1 MKHWKQFAAAAWA
14 AASLVLAREARA
26 ENVDCRDVTS
36 GTRLTRLSRDYVMR
50 CAVASSMAVRAEE
63 KGARAADGRRTAAGV
78 ALPSNPTLGLT
89 LGMPTDP
96 VANEANT
103 LYSATLSQELE
114 IAGQRGARIDAAEA
128 EQKMARSRVL
138 VARRDVVAA
147 ALANY
152 FDALAAAEGQRIA
165 RRLTDLA
172 QALKGYATARAQIG
186 LSAPVDAVLAES
198 EAVQLTTLALEVDQ
212 RLAETQAALAV
223 AVGLDPV
230 AQRPDAEG
238 TLTPMAIPE
247 AALRMRGVRADGAV
261 VRTPEID
268 AAMAERRAEEARARA
283 LRRSRVP
290 NPTVSIFARRDWIQE
305 RAVGIGLSFPIPLAR
320 NNAGEIEEAN
330 ALAERAEAEAE
341 RLRRETRLRVV
352 QAAEAFARRKD
363 AVDRFDPEAVRKAEG
378 ALEAIADE
386 LATRK
391 LALRD
396 ALVMQRSLI
405 DLLFGYVEARR
416 KLCLASVEL
425 ARVTGTLGTLEGGA
439 R

>member
-1 MKHWKQFAAAAWA
+1 MKHWKQFAAVASA
-14 AASLVLAREARA
+14 AASLLLAQETRA
-26 ENVDCRDVTS
+26 ENVDCR
-36 GTRLTRLSRDYVMR
+36 GGARLSREHVVR
-50 CAVASSMAVRAEE
+50 CAVANSMALRAEE

-78 ALPSNPTLGLT
+78 VLPSNPTLGLT
-89 LGMPTDP
+89 LGMPTNP

-103 LYSATLSQELE
+103 LYSATLSQEVE
-114 IAGQRGARIDAAEA
+114 IAGQRGARIDVAEA
-128 EQKMARSRVL
+128 EQKMARSRVM

-147 ALANY
+147 ALSNY
-152 FDALAAAEGQRIA
+152 FDELAAAEGQRIA
-165 RRLTDLA
+165 RRLTGLA

-198 EAVQLTTLALEVDQ
+198 EGVQLTTLALEAEQ

-238 TLTPMAIPE
+238 TLTPMAVPE
-247 AALRMRGVRADGAV
+247 TALGVRVDRAI

-268 AAMAERRAEEARARA
+268 AAMAERRAEEARART
-283 LRRSRVP
+283 LRRSRIP

-320 NNAGEIEEAN
+320 TNAGEIEEAH

-341 RLRRETRLRVV
+341 RLRRDTKLRVV
-352 QAAEAFARRKD
+352 QAAEAFARRKE

-396 ALVMQRSLI
+396 AMVMQRSLI

-425 ARVTGTLGTLEGGA
+425 ARVTGTLDEGGV